1 MRYHTALIQH
11 LGEVWEVCIDMQTE
25 TVDSVYIESGHDL
38 AFPELS
44 HYLKPELL
52 RELYN
57 DTLTDFEE
65 NA

>member
-1 MRYHTALIQH
+1 MRYHRAIIQH
-11 LGEVWEVCIDMQTE
+11 LGEVWAVCIDMKTE
-25 TVDSVYIESGHDL
+25 TVDSVYIESGRDL